1 MKVILLILAAFFL
14 VGIVRVGLFV
24 LRIRKQMKQFTQNM
38 RQQQQQQQQDSG
50 YGQSTTTHTQDGV
63 TIIDRRDP
71 DERNKKIFTKDEG
84 EYVDYT
90 ET

>member
-38 RQQQQQQQQDSG
+38 RQQQQQDSG

-63 TIIDRRDP
+63 TIIDRRAP
-71 DERNKKIFTKDEG
+71 VERNKKIFTKDEG
-84 EYVDYT
+84 EYVDYS
-90 ET
+90 ES